1 MEEEKKYYSVTAYN
15 TSIKNFL
22 DSVSELKDVHIKGE
36 ISNWKGA
43 TRGHLYFTLKDE
55 ESRISAVMFKSSADT
70 LDFVPKEGDKVLVD
84 GRISAYP
91 ASGTYQVYINKMR
104 LDGEG
109 DLLKKLEE
117 LKKKLAG
124 EGLFDEAHKKPIPKL
139 PKKIGV
145 VTSSNI
151 NQAAVHDIITTI
163 NRRYPICEVILFPA
177 MVQGEQAKFDIV
189 KQIEEANKVEYG
201 LDTLIVGRGGG
212 SIEDLWAFNEEIVAR
227 AIYDSRV
234 PIISAVGHDIDYTIA
249 DFVADLRAATP
260 TAGAELAVPNLVD
273 VIAYLKQLEIRSNQA
288 VTNKINHLREILNK
302 IKKSYVLENPLASFE
317 IKEQK
322 LDELINRL
330 NTNINNKLDSSKVRL
345 INILNKRII
354 KNPEDLLIPKK
365 NSLELLINKLELL
378 NPLSV
383 IKKGYSVIESDT
395 KIIKSVKDVK
405 KNENIKIKVIDGIIK
420 ANVEGVENNG

>member
-1 MEEEKKYYSVTAYN
+1 MEEERKYYTVSAYN
-15 TSIKNFL
+15 TSIKKFL
-22 DSVSELKDVHIKGE
+22 DSVDELKDVHIKGE

-55 ESRISAVMFKSSADT
+55 ESRISVVMFKNAADT

-84 GRISAYP
+84 GRITAYP

-117 LKKKLAG
+117 LKKKLQA
-124 EGLFDEAHKKPIPKL
+124 EGLFDESHKKPIPKF
-139 PKKIGV
+139 PKRIGV

-163 NRRYPICEVILFPA
+163 NRRYPLCEVILFPA

-189 KQIEEANKVEYG
+189 KQIEEANKEIYE

-260 TAGAELAVPNLVD
+260 TAGAELAVPNLAD
-273 VIAYLKQLEIRSNQA
+273 VLSYIKQLEIRSNQA
-288 VTNKINHLREILNK
+288 ITSKINHLRDILNK
-302 IKKSYVLENPLASFE
+302 IKKSYVLENPLASFQ

-330 NTNINNKLDSSKVRL
+330 NTNITNKLDSSKVRL
-345 INILNKRII
+345 NNVLSKRII

-365 NSLELLINKLELL
+365 NSLELVINKLELL

-383 IKKGYSVIESDT
+383 IKKGYSVVETDS

-405 KNENIKIKVIDGIIK
+405 ENDKLKIKVIDGVIK
-420 ANVEGVENNG
+420 ANVEGVE

>member
-1 MEEEKKYYSVTAYN
+1 MEEERKYYTVSAYN
-15 TSIKNFL
+15 TSIKKFL
-22 DSVSELKDVHIKGE
+22 DSVDELKDVHIKGE

-55 ESRISAVMFKSSADT
+55 ESRISAVMFKNAADT

-84 GRISAYP
+84 GRITAYP

-117 LKKKLAG
+117 LKKKLQA
-124 EGLFDEAHKKPIPKL
+124 EGLFDESHKKPIPKF
-139 PKKIGV
+139 PKRIGV

-163 NRRYPICEVILFPA
+163 NRRYPLCEVILFPA

-189 KQIEEANKVEYG
+189 KQIEEANKEIYE

-273 VIAYLKQLEIRSNQA
+273 VLSYIKQLEIRSNQA
-288 VTNKINHLREILNK
+288 ITSKINHLRDILNK
-302 IKKSYVLENPLASFE
+302 IKKSYVLENPLASFQ

-330 NTNINNKLDSSKVRL
+330 NTNITNKLDSSKVRL
-345 INILNKRII
+345 NNILSKRII

-365 NSLELLINKLELL
+365 NSLELVINKLT
-378 NPLSV
+378 NTT
-383 IKKGYSVIESDT
+383 KKGNKWINMVS
-395 KIIKSVKDVK
+395 
-405 KNENIKIKVIDGIIK
+405 
-420 ANVEGVENNG
+420 

>member
-1 MEEEKKYYSVTAYN
+1 MEEERKYYTVSAYN
-15 TSIKNFL
+15 TSIKKFL
-22 DSVSELKDVHIKGE
+22 DSVDELKDVHIKGE

-55 ESRISAVMFKSSADT
+55 ESRISAVMFKNAADT

-84 GRISAYP
+84 GRITAYP

-117 LKKKLAG
+117 LKKKLQA
-124 EGLFDEAHKKPIPKL
+124 EGLFDESHKKPIPKF

-163 NRRYPICEVILFPA
+163 NRRYPLCEVILFPA

-189 KQIEEANKVEYG
+189 KQIEEANKEIYE

-260 TAGAELAVPNLVD
+260 TAGAELAVPNLAD
-273 VIAYLKQLEIRSNQA
+273 VLSYIKQLEIRSNQA
-288 VTNKINHLREILNK
+288 ITSKINHLRDILNK
-302 IKKSYVLENPLASFE
+302 IKKSYVLENPLASFQ

-330 NTNINNKLDSSKVRL
+330 NTNITNKLDSSKVRL
-345 INILNKRII
+345 NNILSKRII

-365 NSLELLINKLELL
+365 NSLELVINKLELL

-383 IKKGYSVIESDT
+383 IKKGYSVVETDY

-405 KNENIKIKVIDGIIK
+405 ENDKLKIKVIDGIIK
-420 ANVEGVENNG
+420 ANVEGVE